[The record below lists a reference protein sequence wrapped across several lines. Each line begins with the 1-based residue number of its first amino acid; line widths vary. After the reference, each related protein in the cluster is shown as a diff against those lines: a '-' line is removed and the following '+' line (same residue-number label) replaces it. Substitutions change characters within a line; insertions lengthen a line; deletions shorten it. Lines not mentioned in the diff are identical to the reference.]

1 MGLGFSLHTGV
12 LDTLNVSNDCRLHT
26 SLPMKTLFIS
36 SLLLLSACANDKSG
50 TGDTGHTSVTTDDTA
65 ANDTG
70 EPPSL
75 VNITSF
81 VANIDPDCSV
91 CGTATI
97 ELDTPAPLTLLV
109 GSSGEPPV
117 DWVKMDA
124 ASSHQIPVLQ
134 LRADTTYE
142 LIARINDGTDAVVE
156 SDSISLTT
164 GPLPDDL
171 PFMELTSNE
180 ELETQPGLTLFA
192 VARWT
197 PIAEED
203 WNYLVAVD
211 AQGNVVWYRFLEGF
225 GIGLHV
231 DEQSRIYSTE
241 TALTALR
248 IDPFGQTSAEWTMA
262 DLGYDTAH
270 HEVLGLPDDGMAI
283 MSSEL
288 RTVEGWVDE
297 TTGIELD
304 FDVVGDLLVTF
315 DSNGEATWEWSMLD
329 HFDPIEHHTID
340 MHGTFWMRPPYMDV
354 EAPKD
359 WSHGNAMVAND
370 GGWLGSYRNLDWLVQ
385 VDPNTDEVE
394 WVLGPEGDFELASGG
409 RWFSRQHAP
418 EIQENGNI
426 LLYDNGNARAD
437 AEVGEQPW
445 SRVVEYQLDH
455 ETNIA
460 TEVWS
465 WDGGE
470 RYFCPIVG
478 DVNRLEN
485 DNMIITDGAI
495 ANGSNVVDGITIA
508 HFSSRIRE
516 ITTTDTPEVA
526 WELTIGHPG
535 QIELNGYTVYR
546 AIRFPSLYPP
556 NARP

>member
-1 MGLGFSLHTGV
+1 MKILT
-12 LDTLNVSNDCRLHT
+12 TL
-26 SLPMKTLFIS
+26 
-36 SLLLLSACANDKSG
+36 SLLLLVSCTDGKSN
-50 TGDTGHTSVTTDDTA
+50 SNDTA
-65 ANDTG
+65 AEPDSNDTA
-70 EPPSL
+70 EPAADIK
-75 VNITSF
+75 VTAFTAEIN
-81 VANIDPDCSV
+81 PDCSV
-91 CGTATI
+91 CGTATV
-97 ELDTPAPLTLLV
+97 EMDKAASVTLLV
-109 GSSGEPPV
+109 GKNGEAPTP
-117 DWVKMDA
+117 WVQT
-124 ASSHQIPVLQ
+124 ASASAHQIPVLQ
-134 LRADTTYE
+134 LHADSTYE
-142 LIARINDGTDAVVE
+142 LIARIDDGTDTPFDTDPIA
-156 SDSISLTT
+156 LTT
-164 GPLPDDL
+164 GALPDDL
-171 PFMELTSNE
+171 PPMELVTNE
-180 ELETQPGLTLFA
+180 DLATQPGLTIFV

-197 PIAEED
+197 PIAEDD

-211 AQGNVVWYRFLEGF
+211 AQGKVVWYRFLEGL

-248 IDPFGQTSAEWTMA
+248 IDPFGQTSTEWNMA

-288 RTVEGWVDE
+288 RTVPGWVDE

-304 FDVVGDLLVTF
+304 FDVVGDLLLTF
-315 DSNGEATWEWSMLD
+315 DASGEKTWEWSMLD
-329 HFDPIEHHTID
+329 HIDPLEHHTVD
-340 MHGTFWMRPPYMDV
+340 LHGTFWMRPPYEDV

-359 WSHGNAMVAND
+359 WSHGNAMVANGD
-370 GGWLGSYRNLDWLVQ
+370 SWLGSYRNLDWLVQ
-385 VDPNTDEVE
+385 VDPSTDEIE
-394 WVLGPEGDFELASGG
+394 WILGPEGDFELASGG

-418 EIQENGNI
+418 EVQANGNI

-437 AEVGEQPW
+437 AEEGEQPW
-445 SRVVEYQLDH
+445 SRVVEYALDH
-455 ETNIA
+455 ETNTV

-478 DVNRLEN
+478 DVNVLEN

-495 ANGSNVVDGITIA
+495 ANGSNTVDGITIA
-508 HFSSRIRE
+508 HFSGRIRE

-526 WELTIGHPG
+526 WELTVGNPG
-535 QIELNGYTVYR
+535 QTELNGYTVYR

-556 NARP
+556 DARP